1 MQTWRSDLAI
11 YRRLFLQARPYW
23 LHITGIF
30 LLSLLDGPLGL
41 VAPLPLKIAVDS
53 GIGSQPLPRILD
65 RILPANIA
73 GSPSGILLF
82 AAFLVVG
89 VAALGGLLSLA
100 STVLRSYTAEQLVLN
115 FRKRVFAHLQRMSL
129 RYHDA
134 KGTADSVY
142 RIQNDTVTL
151 QYICMDSLTPFVTSV
166 FTLAAMF
173 YVTFRIDM
181 ELALVAMAIAPF
193 LFLLSQKYRPL
204 FRECSKEVKQIE
216 SSAMAVVHEVLSAL
230 RVVKAFGREQHE
242 ENRYVRQGTAGMWAR
257 IKLEFIGG
265 AYSLVIGLV
274 TAAGTAAVLWIGMR
288 HVRAGELTL
297 GSLLLVISY
306 LGQLYSPLKTIGKK
320 AASLQGHLVGAERAF
335 SVLDQERD
343 VPERPNAVSLR
354 GASGSISFRNV
365 SFSYDEGHPVLHH
378 ISFDVPAGAR
388 VGISGRTGAG
398 KTTLLSLLTRLY
410 DPTSG
415 AILLDGSDLREYR
428 LADLRNQFAIVL
440 QEPVL
445 FSTSIAENIAYA
457 RPDATEEEI
466 VRAAKQADAH
476 DFILGLANGYQTVVG
491 ERGMRLSGGERQRIA
506 LARAFL
512 KNAPVLLLD
521 EPTSSVDMKTEKAI
535 MTATERL
542 MQGRTTFLIAHRL
555 STLDDCDVR
564 LEIEHGRLVSAVTTI
579 QRNAGPNALDSPA
592 NTVALP
598 GGAPRG

>member
-216 SSAMAVVHEVLSAL
+216 SSAMAVVHEVLRQRAARGKSL
-230 RVVKAFGREQHE
+230 RAPRHRRNVGADQAGIYRRSLQLGHWPPHGR
-242 ENRYVRQGTAGMWAR
+242 RDGC
-257 IKLEFIGG
+257 
-265 AYSLVIGLV
+265 
-274 TAAGTAAVLWIGMR
+274 
-288 HVRAGELTL
+288 
-297 GSLLLVISY
+297 GSLDR
-306 LGQLYSPLKTIGKK
+306 
-320 AASLQGHLVGAERAF
+320 H
-335 SVLDQERD
+335 
-343 VPERPNAVSLR
+343 
-354 GASGSISFRNV
+354 
-365 SFSYDEGHPVLHH
+365 
-378 ISFDVPAGAR
+378 
-388 VGISGRTGAG
+388 
-398 KTTLLSLLTRLY
+398 
-410 DPTSG
+410 
-415 AILLDGSDLREYR
+415 
-428 LADLRNQFAIVL
+428 
-440 QEPVL
+440 
-445 FSTSIAENIAYA
+445 
-457 RPDATEEEI
+457 
-466 VRAAKQADAH
+466 
-476 DFILGLANGYQTVVG
+476 
-491 ERGMRLSGGERQRIA
+491 
-506 LARAFL
+506 
-512 KNAPVLLLD
+512 
-521 EPTSSVDMKTEKAI
+521 
-535 MTATERL
+535 
-542 MQGRTTFLIAHRL
+542 
-555 STLDDCDVR
+555 
-564 LEIEHGRLVSAVTTI
+564 
-579 QRNAGPNALDSPA
+579 
-592 NTVALP
+592 
-598 GGAPRG
+598 APRPRR

>member
-242 ENRYVRQGTAGMWAR
+242 ENRYVRRGTAGMWAR
-257 IKLEFIGG
+257 IKLEFIGA
-265 AYSLVIGLV
+265 AYSSVIGLL
-274 TAAGTAAVLWIGMR
+274 TAAGTAVVLWIGMR

-297 GSLLLVISY
+297 GSLLLVMSY

-512 KNAPVLLLD
+512 KDAPVLLLD

-555 STLDDCDVR
+555 STLDDCDIR